1 MITKEIKEPSI
12 TDALLNHAN
21 EMSLANLKF
30 ALKMAEIGNIK
41 AIKEKIKAVEKRI
54 K

>member
-1 MITKEIKEPSI
+1 MKTLEIKDPSI

-21 EMSLANLKF
+21 ETSLANLRF

-41 AIKEKIKAVEKRI
+41 AIKEKIQSLEKRI

>member
-1 MITKEIKEPSI
+1 MKTNEIKEPSV

-21 EMSLANLKF
+21 EMSLANLRF